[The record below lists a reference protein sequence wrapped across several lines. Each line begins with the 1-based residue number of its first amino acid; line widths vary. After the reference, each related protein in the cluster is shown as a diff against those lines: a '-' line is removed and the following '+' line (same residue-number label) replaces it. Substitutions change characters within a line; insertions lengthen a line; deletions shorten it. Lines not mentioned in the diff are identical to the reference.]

1 MLRIPVVFLASLL
14 LTGCATI
21 PAAERGIVVT
31 GTGRVMAR
39 PDTGIIDVGVEAR
52 APQLADA
59 TTRVERTMREVVAR
73 VKALGVSDADVRTA
87 VFQIDPIAEPRQPGD
102 EGARI
107 VGYRVSNV
115 VQVRARQVDR
125 LGPIADAAVTAGA
138 NVVRNIQFTLD
149 DPTRLEAEARIAA
162 IRAAADKAAQVA
174 AAAGVRLGR
183 LLSVTESSPERPLPR
198 VAFQSMAG
206 PVEPGQLEVSVTV
219 EARYAI
225 EP

>member
-1 MLRIPVVFLASLL
+1 VRGAFVIAVLLA
-14 LTGCATI
+14 GCATV
-21 PAAERGIVVT
+21 PATERGIVVT

-39 PDTGIIDVGVEAR
+39 PDAGIIDVGVEAR

-59 TTRVERTMREVVAR
+59 TTRVERTMRDVVAR
-73 VKALGVSDADVRTA
+73 VKALGVGDPDVRTA
-87 VFQIDPIAEPRQPGD
+87 VFQIDPIAEPRQSGD

-115 VQVRARQVDR
+115 VRVRARQVDR
-125 LGPIADAAVTAGA
+125 LGPIADAAVAAGA

-149 DPTRLEAEARIAA
+149 DPKRLEAEAR
-162 IRAAADKAAQVA
+162 AAAMRAVAEKAAQVA

-183 LLSVTESSPERPLPR
+183 LIAVTESSPVRPEPR
-198 VAFQSMAG
+198 VTFQSMAG
-206 PVEPGQLEVSVTV
+206 PVEPGQLEVSVSV

>member
-1 MLRIPVVFLASLL
+1 LKTAFFIALL
-14 LTGCATI
+14 LAGCATI

-59 TTRVERTMREVVAR
+59 TSRVERTMREVVAR

-87 VFQIDPIAEPRQPGD
+87 VFQIDPIAEPRQPGE
-102 EGARI
+102 EGVRI

-115 VQVRARQVDR
+115 VQVRARAVDR
-125 LGPIADAAVTAGA
+125 LGPIADAAVAAGA
-138 NVVRNIQFTLD
+138 NVVRNIQLTID
-149 DPTRLEAEARIAA
+149 DPTRFEAEARAA
-162 IRAAADKAAQVA
+162 AMRAAAEKAAQVA

-183 LLSVTESSPERPLPR
+183 LLSVTESSPVRPLPR
-198 VAFQSMAG
+198 MAVQSMAG
-206 PVEPGQLEVSVTV
+206 PVEPGQLEVSVSV

>member
-1 MLRIPVVFLASLL
+1 VLRTAFFIALL

-87 VFQIDPIAEPRQPGD
+87 IFQIDPIAESRQPGE
-102 EGARI
+102 EGVRV

-115 VQVRARQVDR
+115 MQVRARQVDR
-125 LGPIADAAVTAGA
+125 LGPIADAAVAAGA
-138 NVVRNIQFTLD
+138 NVVRNIQLTLD
-149 DPTRLEAEARIAA
+149 DPTRLEAEARAAAMRIAA
-162 IRAAADKAAQVA
+162 EKAAQVA
-174 AAAGVRLGR
+174 AAAGVKLGR
-183 LLSVTESSPERPLPR
+183 LLSVTESSPVRPLPR
-198 VAFQSMAG
+198 VAVQSMAG
-206 PVEPGQLEVSVTV
+206 PIEPGQLEVSVSV

>member
-1 MLRIPVVFLASLL
+1 VRGVLL
-14 LTGCATI
+14 IALLVAGCATI

-39 PDTGIIDVGVEAR
+39 PDIGIIDVGVEAR
-52 APQLADA
+52 APQLGDA
-59 TTRVERTMREVVAR
+59 TKRVERTMREVVAR

-115 VQVRARQVDR
+115 VRVRARQVDR
-125 LGPIADAAVTAGA
+125 LGPIADAAVAAGA
-138 NVVRNIQFTLD
+138 NVVRNIQLTLD
-149 DPTRLEAEARIAA
+149 DPTRLEAEARAAAMRIAA
-162 IRAAADKAAQVA
+162 EKAAQVA
-174 AAAGVRLGR
+174 AAAGVKLGR
-183 LLSVTESSPERPLPR
+183 LLSVTESSPVRPLPR
-198 VAFQSMAG
+198 VAVQSMAG
-206 PVEPGQLEVSVTV
+206 PIEPGQPEVSVSV

>member
-1 MLRIPVVFLASLL
+1 MRGVWLIALL
-14 LTGCATI
+14 VAGCATI

-52 APQLADA
+52 APQLGDA

-73 VKALGVSDADVRTA
+73 VKALGVSDADVQT
-87 VFQIDPIAEPRQPGD
+87 VTFQIDPIAESRQPGD

-115 VQVRARQVDR
+115 VRVRARQVDR
-125 LGPIADAAVTAGA
+125 LGPIADAAVVAGA

-149 DPTRLEAEARIAA
+149 DPTRLEAEARAA
-162 IRAAADKAAQVA
+162 AMRAAAEKAAQVA
-174 AAAGVRLGR
+174 AAAGVRRGR
-183 LLSVTESSPERPLPR
+183 LLSVTESSPLRPEPR

-206 PVEPGQLEVSVTV
+206 PVEPGQLEVTVSV